1 MMSMGFYTVL
11 VMLITLVIREILQ
24 QYPLS
29 LSFDADSILGVVVA
43 YQVTMWGVIEAQ
55 LFMVQ
60 EMLGFSGLHLTAI
73 MGVIVAA
80 VWYMRRHHGISVAV
94 LD

>member
-1 MMSMGFYTVL
+1 MSMGFYTVL
-11 VMLITLVIREILQ
+11 VMLFTLVIRESMQ

-29 LSFDADSILGVVVA
+29 ISFEADSILGVLAA
-43 YQVTMWGVIEAQ
+43 YQYTVWGVIEAQ
-55 LFMVQ
+55 LFMMQ

-80 VWYMRRHHGISVAV
+80 VWYMRRQHGISVIV
-94 LD
+94 LN